1 MRLHRLS
8 WVVRVLVGACRVPAR
23 PYTCSTTVH
32 RVELALQGTL
42 LGAQEPTVD
51 WSFAGAKRVELV
63 DAAWV
68 EHVPVWLR
76 GADELFT
83 IVAGSVQWQRPLV
96 RMWDRQL
103 PQPRLSGLMRPGERP
118 AMVEEMR
125 AALSGRYAQEFL
137 AVGANLSRRARQRR
151 VARRQRRPHD
161 AISHH
166 RDRVARRSSALS
178 PATNRR
184 RPIGPLRAGLR
195 RSLRDGRLVPTHLA
209 ALRAEGGPRG
219 TADLAHVPPQV
230 RLMTSCE
237 KCPRAA
243 LETPGRQAAPAEN
256 DTVPLGRLAYRLGS

>member
-137 AVGANLSRRARQRR
+137 AVGANLY
-151 VARRQRRPHD
+151 
-161 AISHH
+161 
-166 RDRVARRSSALS
+166 
-178 PATNRR
+178 
-184 RPIGPLRAGLR
+184 
-195 RSLRDGRLVPTHLA
+195 RDGRDSVAWHGDSVARTMPSATIAIVSL
-209 ALRAEGGPRG
+209 GGPRRFLLRPTG
-219 TADLAHVPPQV
+219 DGRSVRFELASGDLFVMGGSCQRTWQHCVPKV
-230 RLMTSCE
+230 ARAE
-237 KCPRAA
+237 PRIS
-243 LETPGRQAAPAEN
+243 LTFRHK
-256 DTVPLGRLAYRLGS
+256 YGS